1 MLKPNVVNPRNGS
14 NFKYRSIGLLLL
26 FLNKIRHSI
35 RGYITPR
42 TFPIIEFEK
51 AIKYDFNVVEHWIRH
66 LNSYVGRDSFS
77 LKGKRVLELG
87 PGADLGIG
95 IILLM
100 KGVEKYNAI
109 DVNDLVKSV
118 PNQFY
123 EELFKTI
130 ASMGDKE
137 EDVDFLRSQLK
148 IAQLG
153 KNDKLNYVCRKD
165 FDLSIFKEEKV
176 DIVFSQAAF
185 EHFDN
190 VEKTVAQLSEVVKH
204 GGIFIAEVDLKTHTR
219 WIRDADPLNI
229 YRYSDVTYNL
239 FKFSGSPNRVR
250 PFEYEEILEK
260 HGWTNITI
268 KPLTILEK
276 NYLNRKMIVSL
287 NRRFSDPINNM
298 DYLSIMIHAIKK

>member
-1 MLKPNVVNPRNGS
+1 
-14 NFKYRSIGLLLL
+14 
-26 FLNKIRHSI
+26 
-35 RGYITPR
+35 
-42 TFPIIEFEK
+42 
-51 AIKYDFNVVEHWIRH
+51 
-66 LNSYVGRDSFS
+66 
-77 LKGKRVLELG
+77 
-87 PGADLGIG
+87 
-95 IILLM
+95 
-100 KGVEKYNAI
+100 
-109 DVNDLVKSV
+109 
-118 PNQFY
+118 
-123 EELFKTI
+123 
-130 ASMGDKE
+130 MGDKE

-268 KPLTILEK
+268 NPLTILEK